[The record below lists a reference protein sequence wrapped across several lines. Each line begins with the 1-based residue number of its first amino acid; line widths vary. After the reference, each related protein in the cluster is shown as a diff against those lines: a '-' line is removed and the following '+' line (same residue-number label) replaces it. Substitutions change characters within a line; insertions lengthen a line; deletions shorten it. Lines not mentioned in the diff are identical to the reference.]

1 MTADAK
7 KLINSANLQGP
18 AGDVFPSQP
27 VATLRVFLTALGRL
41 GYDLQALRNAAGV
54 TEDQLENPEG
64 RVPCN
69 IPAVICE
76 AMRRDPSKHLGVK
89 VAAQTP
95 IGAFRLLD
103 YLIVTCE
110 TVGEGMHQLAR
121 YLRLSEAPFSV
132 EIRDE
137 EDPIRIVYLG
147 IKDSFLAEFEV
158 ALTIFHLRGET
169 ESSFHAEYVSFTHDP
184 GDVAEIEPS
193 LGCPVRTKAAWLG
206 LVVSPATWQLPLRRR
221 DPVLHS
227 VLRRNADEL
236 ASRLAD
242 EDAVVHDLRRML
254 TNRLRQGDSDIAT
267 VARSMASSVR
277 SLQRRLAAAGTSYQ
291 EVLDGTR
298 REAADQ
304 YLSDVA
310 LSTSEVAYLLGYSE
324 PAAFHR
330 AFKRWHGSTPHEY
343 RLRRVPQR

>member
-1 MTADAK
+1 MTSDAK
-7 KLINSANLQGP
+7 KLINSANVQGP
-18 AGDVFPSQP
+18 SVDAFPSQP
-27 VATLRVFLTALGRL
+27 AATLRAFITALGRL
-41 GYDLQALRNAAGV
+41 GYNTQVLREAAGV

-76 AMRRDPSKHLGVK
+76 AMRRQPIKHLGLK
-89 VAAQTP
+89 VAAQIPLGT
-95 IGAFRLLD
+95 FRLLD

-121 YLRLSEAPFSV
+121 YLRLSEAPFSI

-137 EDPIRIVYLG
+137 EDPIRIVYVG

-158 ALTIFHLRGET
+158 ALVIFHLRREA
-169 ESSFHAEYVSFTHDP
+169 ESIFNAEYVSFTHDA
-184 GDVAEIEPS
+184 GDVAEIEQS
-193 LGCPVRTKAAWLG
+193 LGCPVQAKAAWLG
-206 LVVSPATWQLPLRRR
+206 LVLSPETWQLRLRRR

-227 VLRRNADEL
+227 VLRHNADQLSSKL
-236 ASRLAD
+236 AN
-242 EDAVVHDLRRML
+242 EDPVVHDLRRML

-298 REAADQ
+298 REAADR
-304 YLSDVA
+304 YLSDIA

-330 AFKRWHGSTPHEY
+330 AFKRWHGSTPHDY
-343 RLRRVPQR
+343 RLRRVARR